1 MTLSVDVLVA
11 LLVGLIAGGLLGA
24 LVGWAV
30 RRPSAPEAPLLADLD
45 ALLQP
50 VRESL
55 AGLQATTEASR
66 RDRSV
71 ADAQITAQMHAV
83 QDSYRSI
90 GSATEQLSRALARGQ
105 TRGQWGEVQ
114 LESLLSHAGLVEGVH
129 VRRQESRVVD
139 GSGQRPDITVVMP
152 DGGEILVDA
161 KFPFDAYWQAMGAA
175 EGAERDA
182 LLRKHAADVGARA
195 RELTDRRYADS
206 GRGPDFVVMFL
217 PLESLLSAAVEAD
230 GTLLERTF
238 ERRVVLATPT
248 TMLALLRTVAFGY
261 QRQRMAENA
270 EEIKRTGAE
279 MLTRLGVLVE
289 HLDGLRRGLESAVT
303 GYNRFVG
310 SFDSQ
315 AMRQARRMHD
325 LGVVASRPLDAPG
338 SIDVGLRA
346 SAPAALRE

>member
-1 MTLSVDVLVA
+1 MSDPWALLLT
-11 LLVGLIAGGLLGA
+11 LLVGLLVGGVAGA
-24 LVGWAV
+24 LVVSAA
-30 RRPSAPEAPLLADLD
+30 RRGHGPRSSGLADLD

-55 AGLQATTEASR
+55 ASLQATTEASR
-66 RDRSV
+66 RDRST
-71 ADAQITAQMHAV
+71 ADAQITEQMRAV
-83 QDSYRSI
+83 QDSYRSV

-105 TRGQWGEVQ
+105 SRGQWGEVQ
-114 LESLLSHAGLVEGVH
+114 LESLLAHAGLVEGVH
-129 VRRQESRVVD
+129 MRRQEARTVD
-139 GSGQRPDITVVMP
+139 GAGQRPDITIVMP

-175 EGAERDA
+175 DPGERDA
-182 LLRKHAADVGARA
+182 LLRKHAADLGARA

-230 GTLLERTF
+230 GGLLERTF

-261 QRQRMAENA
+261 QRQRMADNA
-270 EEIKRTGAE
+270 EEIKRMGAE

-289 HLDGLRRGLESAVT
+289 HLDALRRGLESAVT

-325 LGVVASRPLDAPG
+325 LGVTASRSLEAPDP
-338 SIDVGLRA
+338 IDLALR
-346 SAPAALRE
+346 SSSPAALRE

>member
-1 MTLSVDVLVA
+1 MTEPGFLLLA
-11 LLVGLIAGGLLGA
+11 LLVGLVVGGSLVALI
-24 LVGWAV
+24 LVG
-30 RRPSAPEAPLLADLD
+30 RRSRTSPPSALAELD

-55 AGLQATTEASR
+55 ATLQASTEASR
-66 RDRSV
+66 RDRSA
-71 ADAQITAQMHAV
+71 ADAQITAQMRAV

-105 TRGQWGEVQ
+105 SRGQWGEVQ
-114 LESLLSHAGLVEGVH
+114 LESLLAHAGLVPGVH
-129 VRRQESRVVD
+129 LRRQETRTVD

-175 EGAERDA
+175 DPTERDA
-182 LLRKHAADVGARA
+182 LLRKHASDLGARA

-230 GTLLERTF
+230 GGLLERTF

-261 QRQRMAENA
+261 QRQRMADNA
-270 EEIKRTGAE
+270 EEIKRVGAE
-279 MLTRLGVLVE
+279 MLSRLGVLVE
-289 HLDGLRRGLESAVT
+289 HLEALRRGLESAVT

-325 LGVVASRPLDAPG
+325 LGVTASRSLEAPDV
-338 SIDVGLRA
+338 IDVALR
-346 SAPAALRE
+346 SSSPAALRE

>member
-1 MTLSVDVLVA
+1 MTPSLELLVT
-11 LLVGLIAGGLLGA
+11 LLVGLLVGGLLGA
-24 LVGWAV
+24 LLAWAV
-30 RRPSAPEAPLLADLD
+30 GRSGGSGTTALADLD

-66 RDRSV
+66 RDRSA

-90 GSATEQLSRALARGQ
+90 GTATEQLARALARGQ

-114 LESLLSHAGLVEGVH
+114 LESLLAHAGLVEGVH
-129 VRRQESRVVD
+129 MRRQETRIVD
-139 GSGQRPDITVVMP
+139 GAGQRPDITVVMP

-161 KFPFDAYWQAMGAA
+161 KFPFDAYWLAMGAVDP
-175 EGAERDA
+175 AERDV
-182 LLRKHAADVGARA
+182 LLRKHAADLEARA

-230 GTLLERTF
+230 GALLERTF
-238 ERRVVLATPT
+238 ERRVILATPT

-325 LGVVASRPLDAPG
+325 LGVTASRPLEAPP

-346 SAPAALRE
+346 SAPTALRD